1 MEMEIRA
8 ILGKVCWSLLY
19 NSTAQHSF
27 SKLRLIKMF
36 HRSTMTDERLR
47 KLEIIS
53 IECETDE
60 TIDMADICIMKTW
73 KKSYP

>member
-1 MEMEIRA
+1 
-8 ILGKVCWSLLY
+8 
-19 NSTAQHSF
+19 
-27 SKLRLIKMF
+27 MF